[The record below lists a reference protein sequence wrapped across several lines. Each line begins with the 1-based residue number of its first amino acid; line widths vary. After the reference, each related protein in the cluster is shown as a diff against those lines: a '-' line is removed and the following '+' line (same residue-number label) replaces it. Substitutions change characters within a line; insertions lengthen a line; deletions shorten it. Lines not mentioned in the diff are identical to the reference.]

1 MTYLSK
7 DLAKELGVSPSTVS
21 LVLNNKPGI
30 SQKRREEILR
40 LAEKKGL
47 LLSES
52 NKSTLSNIGFVIF
65 QRTGLHVTN
74 SPFFSLLL
82 NGASNAATEKGCNLV
97 ITQYDVSDGFEQRQ
111 HILLSQFSGLIFFA
125 TEAIEE
131 DYETMKSFG
140 LPFVVVDNSLFSEVA
155 DTICINNDMGIKKAF
170 EYLYELG
177 HRNIGY
183 VSGHSEIRSHAER
196 LAIYKKCMK
205 QYGLKIRENS
215 ILSVTYPG
223 DNMREEL
230 KAYEGVSDFPTAF
243 LSDNDFIAYSFK
255 EWLISIGKSVPQDVS
270 IVGFD
275 NRDFGKL
282 YHPTLTTIDLP
293 TDYFGKMSVELLIDR
308 IEQPARP
315 ATLIYIGGELV
326 KRESTATLKQ

>member
-1 MTYLSK
+1 
-7 DLAKELGVSPSTVS
+7 
-21 LVLNNKPGI
+21 
-30 SQKRREEILR
+30 
-40 LAEKKGL
+40 
-47 LLSES
+47 
-52 NKSTLSNIGFVIF
+52 
-65 QRTGLHVTN
+65 
-74 SPFFSLLL
+74 
-82 NGASNAATEKGCNLV
+82 
-97 ITQYDVSDGFEQRQ
+97 
-111 HILLSQFSGLIFFA
+111 
-125 TEAIEE
+125 
-131 DYETMKSFG
+131 
-140 LPFVVVDNSLFSEVA
+140 
-155 DTICINNDMGIKKAF
+155 
-170 EYLYELG
+170 
-177 HRNIGY
+177 
-183 VSGHSEIRSHAER
+183 
-196 LAIYKKCMK
+196 MK